1 MSNNKFNYWT
11 STFVFMHFVICSFI
25 EKEQINFVFLGF
37 WEVKLAK
44 CVQHMSSLNQMCCL
58 NQS

>member
-25 EKEQINFVFLGF
+25 EKEQINFVFFRILGS
-37 WEVKLAK
+37 EIGKVCTAY
-44 CVQHMSSLNQMCCL
+44 V
-58 NQS
+58 